1 MVPNNADP
9 GVGAYQYIVT
19 MSRYEAEFDTGWE
32 VLDKDDATTRAYAIG
47 VAERLGEPNREELQA
62 IYAEMDSA
70 YHRSMVELAYEE
82 GRNEATAVAD
92 PDSDADAVWA
102 ELVQGEVTT
111 VNPDDVT
118 EGGRD
123 SLPDALDAGELLDR
137 QEVDSTEA
145 VDRPDFLDR

>member
-1 MVPNNADP
+1 
-9 GVGAYQYIVT
+9 

-32 VLDKDDATTRAYAIG
+32 VLDKGDATTRAYAIG

-82 GRNEATAVAD
+82 GRNEATAAAD

-102 ELVQGEVTT
+102 KLVQGEVTT
-111 VNPDDVT
+111 VNPDDIT